1 MPNLLN
7 RYRRQRRRY
16 DGPMTEEG
24 VLKQWRF
31 DPQTQRTGPEAEELA
46 ATLGVHAIVAE
57 LLLRR
62 GLADTDDARAFLGPK
77 LTDLKDPADVPGA
90 VDAAKRIVRAISDRQ
105 PIVIY
110 GDYDVDGIT
119 ASAILWHMLTQLGAD
134 DVNTYVPHRI
144 DEGYGINNEAIE
156 QIIADA
162 RPLIVSVDC
171 GITAVEQAKIAKDAG
186 VDLVIT
192 DHHEFDP
199 ANLPD
204 AFALVHPALRPAD
217 PDDVPSPLCGA
228 GVALKLAWQ
237 IAREH
242 CGSERLPETIRD
254 LLMDMLSLAALGTV
268 ADVVPLV
275 GENRVITSYGLGQ
288 IKRTRFAGLNA
299 MIDAASLRDE
309 TIDAYHVGFV
319 LGPRLNACG
328 RMGHAR
334 DAVHLLTDASD
345 DEAAQVASFLTT
357 ENNRRRTTERKI
369 VLEATQMVIDRG
381 ADKPDCRAIVLG
393 KEGWHPGVLGIVASR
408 LVDTFAKP
416 VVMLSIEQDE
426 ARGSA
431 RSVEG
436 VSIHDALA
444 HCDKYL
450 TSYGGHAMAAG
461 VRLAAADIEAFTE
474 QLVDHVNGILT
485 PEDLKPT
492 LNIDI
497 VCSLADLTVDMV
509 RQLQKLAP
517 FGRGNPAPV
526 ACVRNVS
533 MAYPPRRVGNNGA
546 HLKLTVTQQGKYA
559 DAIAFGMGDLASD
572 LPGGIEMDI
581 AFEPTLNT
589 WQGRTTAQMQ
599 VKDVRL
605 L

>member
-1 MPNLLN
+1 
-7 RYRRQRRRY
+7 
-16 DGPMTEEG
+16 MTEDG
-24 VLKQWRF
+24 ILKQWRF
-31 DPQTQRTGPEAEELA
+31 DPKAQRTGPEAQELA
-46 ATLGVHAIVAE
+46 DTLGVHRIVAE

-62 GLADTDDARAFLGPK
+62 GLADADNARAFIEPK
-77 LTDLKDPADVPGA
+77 LTDLKDPTDVPGVA
-90 VDAAKRIVRAISDRQ
+90 AAAKRVVQAINDRQ

-134 DVNTYVPHRI
+134 DVSTYVPHRI
-144 DEGYGINNEAIE
+144 DEGYGINNDAIQ

-171 GITAVEQAKIAKDAG
+171 GITAVEQARIARDAG
-186 VDLVIT
+186 VDLIIT

-199 ANLPD
+199 ANLPE
-204 AFALVHPALRPAD
+204 AFALVHPALQSAD
-217 PDDVPSPLCGA
+217 PDDAPPDADPPDADPPDADPNPLCGA

-237 IAREH
+237 VAKEH
-242 CGSERLPETIRD
+242 CGSERLPEALRD
-254 LLMDMLSLAALGTV
+254 LLMDMLSFAALGTV

-309 TIDAYHVGFV
+309 KIDAYHVGFV

-334 DAVHLLTDASD
+334 DAVHLLTGASE
-345 DEAAQVASFLTT
+345 DEAAHIASFLTT
-357 ENNRRRTTERKI
+357 ENNRRRATERKI
-369 VLEATQMVIDRG
+369 VLEAKQMVIDRG

-408 LVDTFAKP
+408 LVDTFARP

-444 HCDKYL
+444 HCDKHL
-450 TSYGGHAMAAG
+450 SSYGGHAMAAG

-474 QLVDHVNGILT
+474 QFVAHVNGILT

-492 LNIDI
+492 LNIDMA
-497 VCSLADLTVDMV
+497 CLLADLTVDMV

-526 ACVRNVS
+526 ACMRNVS

-546 HLKLTVTQQGKYA
+546 HLKFTVAQQGKYA
-559 DAIAFGMGDLASD
+559 SAIAFGMGDLASK
-572 LPGGIEMDI
+572 LPAGVEMDI

-599 VKDVRL
+599 VKDMRPL
-605 L
+605 